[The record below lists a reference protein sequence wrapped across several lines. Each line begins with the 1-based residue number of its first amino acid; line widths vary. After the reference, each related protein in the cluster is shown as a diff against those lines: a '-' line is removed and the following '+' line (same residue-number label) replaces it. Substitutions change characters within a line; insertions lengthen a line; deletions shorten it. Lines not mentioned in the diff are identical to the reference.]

1 MPTISRFWSEDQK
14 SRPRFAR
21 QQVTGISRC
30 GGAQNKTTRE
40 IHSVNVEK
48 LILRF
53 ISKHNINTTWYL
65 AANCPLPDD
74 RSDHDT
80 VHILQHALANAGTTM
95 LMITSYPW

>member
-1 MPTISRFWSEDQK
+1 MIEPVLNWTGDQCLMPMISRFWSEDQK
-14 SRPRFAR
+14 SRPRSAR

-30 GGAQNKTTRE
+30 RCAQNKRTRG

-53 ISKHNINTTWYL
+53 ISKHNINTTRYL
-65 AANCPLPDD
+65 AANYPLPDD

-80 VHILQHALANAGTTM
+80 VYIL
-95 LMITSYPW
+95 